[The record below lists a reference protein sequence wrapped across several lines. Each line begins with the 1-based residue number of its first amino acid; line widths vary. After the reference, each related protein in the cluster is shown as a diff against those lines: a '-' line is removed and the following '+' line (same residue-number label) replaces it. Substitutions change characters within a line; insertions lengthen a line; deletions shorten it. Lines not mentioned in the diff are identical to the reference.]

1 MSQHP
6 IKTAVVGVGLAG
18 LVFHLPL
25 LVALPDLFD
34 VRIVVERNAQRE
46 GGKARNFGINPRVVE
61 TFEEAIL
68 EPEIE
73 LVCINFRSDDG

>member
-18 LVFHLPL
+18 VVFHLPL

-61 TFEEAIL
+61 TFEEAVL

-73 LVCINFRSDDG
+73 LVCSFNPFRK